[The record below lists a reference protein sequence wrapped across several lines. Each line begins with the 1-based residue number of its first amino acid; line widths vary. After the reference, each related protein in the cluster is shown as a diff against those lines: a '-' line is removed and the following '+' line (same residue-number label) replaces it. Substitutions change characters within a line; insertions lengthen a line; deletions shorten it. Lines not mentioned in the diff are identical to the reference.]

1 MGFRAVEKVISERLK
16 ECERALGEAMEF
28 AMCVKGKLGRVTV
41 VLYGSYARGD
51 FNEWSDIDVLVIAE
65 QLPENPIERLS
76 LVQDCMAR
84 VAGVEPLLLTPDM
97 VQRIR
102 GRNLA
107 VREALEKGVV
117 LIDDLFQFHVPDSS
131 GHEGPPHHSALP

>member
-1 MGFRAVEKVISERLK
+1 
-16 ECERALGEAMEF
+16 MEF
-28 AMCVKGKLGRVTV
+28 AKCVKGKLGKVTV

-65 QLPENPIERLS
+65 QLPKNPIERLS
-76 LVQDCMAR
+76 LVEDCMAR

-97 VQRIR
+97 IQRMR
-102 GRNLA
+102 GKNLA

-117 LIDDLFQFHVPDSS
+117 LVDDLRAIKIP
-131 GHEGPPHHSALP
+131 

>member
-1 MGFRAVEKVISERLK
+1 MLK
-16 ECERALGEAMEF
+16 PTSVSKESLGGYSDTLLE
-28 AMCVKGKLGRVTV
+28 LRQ
-41 VLYGSYARGD
+41 GD
-51 FNEWSDIDVLVIAE
+51 FNEWSNIDVLVIAK

-97 VQRIR
+97 MQKMR
-102 GRNLA
+102 GKNLA

-117 LIDDLFQFHVPDSS
+117 LVDDL
-131 GHEGPPHHSALP
+131 EALKIP

>member
-1 MGFRAVEKVISERLK
+1 MGFRAVEKVIIERLK
-16 ECERALGEAMEF
+16 ERERALGEAIEF
-28 AMCVKGKLGRVTV
+28 ARCVKGKLGRVTV

-76 LVQDCMAR
+76 LVEDCMAR

-97 VQRIR
+97 VKRMR
-102 GRNLA
+102 GKNLA
-107 VREALEKGVV
+107 VREALERGVV
-117 LIDDLFQFHVPDSS
+117 LVDDLEVLKIP
-131 GHEGPPHHSALP
+131 